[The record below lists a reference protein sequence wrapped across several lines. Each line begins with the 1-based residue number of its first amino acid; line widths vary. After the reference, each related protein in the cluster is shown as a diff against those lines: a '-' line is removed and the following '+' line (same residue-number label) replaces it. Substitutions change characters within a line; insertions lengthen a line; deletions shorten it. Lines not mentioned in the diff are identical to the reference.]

1 MAKSRM
7 CINLKMSSPVHKE
20 MLLHLSVLLILDQQ
34 LSDKVIVNFYNKYK
48 FNNKSMTKA
57 ANFCIAVWIWIILS
71 AQHMQ

>member
-20 MLLHLSVLLILDQQ
+20 MLLHLSGLLILDQQ
-34 LSDKVIVNFYNKYK
+34 LSDKVIVNFYNKDK
-48 FNNKSMTKA
+48 INNKSMTKA

>member
-34 LSDKVIVNFYNKYK
+34 LSDKVIVNFYNKDK
-48 FNNKSMTKA
+48 INNKSMTG
-57 ANFCIAVWIWIILS
+57 C
-71 AQHMQ
+71 

>member
-7 CINLKMSSPVHKE
+7 CINLEMSSPVHKE

-34 LSDKVIVNFYNKYK
+34 LSDKVIVNFYNKDK
-48 FNNKSMTKA
+48 INNKSMTKA